1 LIINDKAYSIES
13 GRDIKIPTSGTG
25 SSIDATKYGYN
36 KSYFKE
42 QPSNSAAPSKPS
54 ANEPPQDGSGWIETP
69 PNYRPG
75 YYIWMT

>member
-1 LIINDKAYSIES
+1 MIINDKEYSLES

-25 SSIDATKYGYN
+25 SSIDATKYGYS

-54 ANEPPQDGSGWIETP
+54 AKRPPEDGSGWVEDA
-69 PNYRPG
+69 PN
-75 YYIWMT
+75 